1 MSEFDMAAAAP
12 LDAYPG
18 AAATMTEAGGGW
30 FGAAMAGKAA
40 RPSLGSLRMTR
51 LLGPPPAGEAG

>member
-1 MSEFDMAAAAP
+1 MVAAAP